1 MVTYRDIGER
11 LTMLLSNGIL
21 SSMALSPVSSFHLY
35 IKIGLWILTELTEF
49 STKRLSW
56 MKRERKTTMSWIR

>member
-21 SSMALSPVSSFHLY
+21 SSMALSPVSSFRLY
-35 IKIGLWILTELTEF
+35 IKIGLWILTAQPHL
-49 STKRLSW
+49 LQGGHHG
-56 MKRERKTTMSWIR
+56 